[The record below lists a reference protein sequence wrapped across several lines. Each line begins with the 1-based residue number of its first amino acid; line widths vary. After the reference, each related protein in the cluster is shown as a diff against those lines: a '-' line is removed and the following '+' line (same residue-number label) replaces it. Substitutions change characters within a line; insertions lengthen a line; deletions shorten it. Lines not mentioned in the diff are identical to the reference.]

1 MIKLDVRNFFT
12 GLTARPALAK
22 FFGETNAVARSVCGS
37 WPSCRSPNSQE
48 LDPVECQKYIRMIMQ
63 ECVYETDTHST
74 DELKQR
80 LISSDA
86 IVTKTL
92 SIQLP
97 PDLWCKTLSMSS
109 CEGRSFQARHIWTH
123 CGRIWFVL
131 CNWLAQILDQY
142 FTVEIRKKRW
152 YLVHCCFCFIR

>member
-1 MIKLDVRNFFT
+1 
-12 GLTARPALAK
+12 
-22 FFGETNAVARSVCGS
+22 
-37 WPSCRSPNSQE
+37 
-48 LDPVECQKYIRMIMQ
+48 MIMQ

-97 PDLWCKTLSMSS
+97 PDL
-109 CEGRSFQARHIWTH
+109 A
-123 CGRIWFVL
+123 V
-131 CNWLAQILDQY
+131 
-142 FTVEIRKKRW
+142 V
-152 YLVHCCFCFIR
+152 